1 MRHTQAEKYEIIRMV
16 EESELGVRRTLRELQ
31 VPQST
36 YYDWYKRYVD
46 LGYDGLADKNETDR
60 HSENKGPFHI

>member
-36 YYDWYKRYVD
+36 YYDWYRRYVD
-46 LGYDGLADKNETDR
+46 LG
-60 HSENKGPFHI
+60 